1 MLYVFFGK
9 DSFSLR
15 ERLEELRV
23 RCADRRVS
31 LERLHFALD
40 QLVAVEPHADRHVRP
55 RPFAHHLILVIL
67 LNYGFSIS
75 RSIHLLHQ
83 REMQLLGSMTH
94 SFYKHNPV

>member
-40 QLVAVEPHADRHVRP
+40 QLVAA
-55 RPFAHHLILVIL
+55 
-67 LNYGFSIS
+67 S
-75 RSIHLLHQ
+75 
-83 REMQLLGSMTH
+83 
-94 SFYKHNPV
+94 